1 MRASEAKNRGS
12 LRNPY
17 PRYSVSDIRAKR
29 PDVLTT
35 RHYCDELQGCKFEGV
50 RDESAKVRDERCV
63 HNAAVLTAHLLHPSP
78 LRTASRTVASLRT
91 AYQFNCGYQSNP
103 LSRSAPWTLLIS
115 LLACREYGA
124 MVAGTS
130 CLVMCCLHGFHIRP
144 PSPTRPARLSR
155 QKRSHTPQATVRQP
169 AATFVPDVDGST
181 IASCGWPLSG
191 SVSSGVRSYLTH
203 DDAYTWNSA
212 RATRAPGYTNSVN
225 GRRILQALLFLLPY
239 VKSAVDRLPRL

>member
-1 MRASEAKNRGS
+1 MLCVQVRRRIEGPCVILTQGIPSPTSAQSVRTSSPLATTATNCRAANSRASGMSRPRSGMKGPRHVQ
-12 LRNPY
+12 LRLCV
-17 PRYSVSDIRAKR
+17 PRTNSTVAINQTHF
-29 PDVLTT
+29 L
-35 RHYCDELQGCKFEGV
+35 GV
-50 RDESAKVRDERCV
+50 RPGRSLSLFS
-63 HNAAVLTAHLLHPSP
+63 HAVNTGRWSQAHP
-78 LRTASRTVASLRT
+78 V
-91 AYQFNCGYQSNP
+91 
-103 LSRSAPWTLLIS
+103 
-115 LLACREYGA
+115 
-124 MVAGTS
+124 
-130 CLVMCCLHGFHIRP
+130 LVMCCLHGFHIRP

-212 RATRAPGYTNSVN
+212 RATKPPGYTNSVN

-239 VKSAVDRLPRL
+239 VNSSTYRICEIDCCP